1 MRVLLVEDDVFALK
15 ILEHALENEG
25 MRCDLA
31 STAQEGVD
39 LALTGAA
46 DVIVLDLMLPDMDG
60 YSFIKK
66 IRASSVQ
73 TPVLILSGL
82 TEAENKVKAL
92 SMGADDYITKPFD
105 KSELIA
111 RLNAIVRRTKGYA
124 QSRIVVGSLELNLE
138 EKTAHVGER
147 LLRLTFK
154 EYAILELLAL
164 NKESVVSKDAFL
176 SHLYT
181 NSDEEPDLKI
191 VDVFVCKLRK
201 KLAKASGGYNYIDTI
216 WGRGYVLREPE
227 DKAEKVDAL
236 LHEPQ
241 KFKVI

>member
-1 MRVLLVEDDVFALK
+1 MRVLLVEDDIFALK

-25 MRCDLA
+25 IRCDLA
-31 STAQEGVD
+31 STAQEG
-39 LALTGAA
+39 LTFALKNNAN
-46 DVIVLDLMLPDMDG
+46 VIVLDLMLPDMDG
-60 YSFIKK
+60 YAFIKK
-66 IRASSVQ
+66 IRAASIQ
-73 TPVLILSGL
+73 TPVLVLSGL
-82 TEAENKVKAL
+82 TESENKVKAL
-92 SMGADDYITKPFD
+92 GIGADDYITKPFD

-124 QSRIVVGSLELNLE
+124 QSTIQIGSLNIDLE
-138 EKTAHVGER
+138 EKAAHIGER

-164 NKESVVSKDAFL
+164 NKDSVVAKDDFL

-181 NSDEEPDLKI
+181 NTDEEPDLKI

-216 WGRGYVLREPE
+216 WGRGYVLREPQ
-227 DKAEKVDAL
+227 DNAKKMDAF

-241 KFKVI
+241 KFKVL